1 MLHPWLAPTL
11 LATLVAGLGV
21 VPVPAWAA
29 SGCTQ
34 LNPCRLQGTLKPRVV
49 IEASGAA
56 GKDGRPY
63 HFNAEW
69 GTNGGNG
76 KNLRI
81 ISNDATTLRGI
92 GEFPPPFSNSGAAVL
107 HISTSGGRGGD
118 GGKSEAWANGVGG
131 NAGRGGTLQVV
142 LQGSYQNTSTKP
154 GANAISLYSRG
165 GSAGDG
171 YDSGH
176 KNHALAGNG
185 GTIRVNMDGSGAL
198 DVSTSAAGAVGL
210 LLDAGGGRGADGRK
224 LAGGWR
230 ARGGDGGNGGK
241 IVLDTGGVF
250 KSTGSA
256 SVGIRAMSDGGDG
269 GTVFGG
275 LQYRDG
281 AGGSGGRGGEI
292 TGSFG
297 PAARTNRLDIEGVG
311 IRLSANGGQGGTIEY
326 KSGFNA
332 PDGGIGGHGGLI
344 AFLVRDTRI
353 TTHGARAHGVSAEAL
368 GGDGFWGGDSVLGK
382 GGSAG
387 KGGDGGS
394 VDLTLRGTTII
405 TYGNQSYGAAAVAD
419 GGGGHNGGAGGV
431 FSRAGNGSQGG
442 RGGSAALVNHSAV
455 TTHGSNAI
463 GLYVSSLG
471 GKAGDGGRGSSI
483 VAVGGNGGRAS
494 TGGTARLE
502 NNGTVTTHGE
512 GSHALFAQTVGGG
525 GGLVIAQSNQRMII
539 GADSNAYSPSASGGS
554 LNVLNTGTVTTHGK
568 KATGLTA
575 QSIGGGGG
583 AGGKAAG
590 LIAIGGHGQTGGDAG
605 QVDVTQ
611 NGNIATAEEDA
622 VGVLAQSVG
631 GGGGYGGDV
640 FTIGPVVNVG
650 IGGRGGGGQGGS
662 VTGVGL
668 ASAATITIGGSGGSA
683 DRVTLDGLKGSV
695 RTAGHGADAIKTQ
708 SIGGGG
714 GTGGSAVGATLA
726 IPNNKAS
733 FAATVQ
739 IGGKGGSAGNASRVA
754 VSNDALIATQGRESR
769 GIVAQSLG
777 GGGGKGGS
785 ASAHSISIH
794 PKLSFGVS
802 VALGGSGGGGGQGG
816 GIDITHQG
824 EIRTA
829 GHHADGILGQSVG
842 GGGGLGA
849 AGSANTSASGAKSFS
864 LAFALGGSGGDG
876 GNGGTVKLQH
886 EGAIHTL
893 GTLARGIV
901 LQSVGGGGGSSS
913 GADGG
918 ADSDTVN
925 SAILLGGSGG
935 KGGYGGAVSLVADA
949 SSALQTKGAEAIGM
963 LVQSIGGGGGAAGL
977 TGTAKSDDEDKEKA
991 NAKASDKDKKDDDES
1006 TSVKA
1011 EFALGGKGGSGG
1023 QGGRVEVRHAG
1034 RLLTQ
1039 GSQSTAIVAQSIG
1052 GGGGAASAARNSADE
1067 GDVSLTLAIGGSGGS
1082 GGNGGA
1088 VQVTQSGVIQTQGDH
1103 AHGILAQSVG
1113 GGGGLGSVNTAGNS
1127 ESDISLGGAFGGSGG
1142 GQGHGR
1148 SVSVVNSGSIATSGQ
1163 DSYAILA
1170 QSVGGGGGGA
1180 GGNGGDVTVAHQ
1192 KGATLLTSGRNAHAV
1207 LAQSIGGGGGIGIQ
1221 SRNTGLI
1228 AIQVGGKGGGGG
1240 NGGNVKIAT
1249 EGDIGTQGAGAY
1261 GILAQS
1267 IGGGGGIGGDGAL
1280 RIIGPSF
1287 KLPASATGRNGK
1299 GGDIDIVHNGRIQ
1312 TAGANAAGILAQ
1324 SVGGGGGMSQ
1334 DAIGALGGSKNN
1346 SAGGAISIAVGG
1358 SVRTEG
1364 ENSPAIFAQSL
1375 GAGGANGNITIAVT
1389 DGGNVTSARGTG
1401 IFVHG
1406 GNANTVTI
1414 GQGGAVAALSHD
1426 AIRSAPN
1433 TRVQVDNQGRVA
1445 GSIDLSGS
1453 SRNGFVNR
1461 GRFDTG
1467 ATVRLGSSATL
1478 ANMGVL
1484 NPRGAGVIGDS
1495 HLLSPLRQHGQTAQ
1509 GPATLEVDADFRDRR
1524 SDTLRYSKSVELG
1537 GQVRTLARYPL
1548 PNRALT
1554 IVDAA
1559 DDGGELKLAHDLSSQ
1574 GSLVFQYPLQQPTEK
1589 SLAVSVEA
1597 DFQAGNE
1604 ALNEDQRNLAGYLQ
1618 QAWKLESP
1626 NELYNAAI
1634 LFDQFVNVQNVEQY
1648 RKALDTLASD
1658 AGQGPAA
1665 YIPLSNRSFFTRM
1678 MSCPQFYQ
1686 DDTAMREG
1694 ECAWGRFLGNHTRRD
1709 NTSETGGFTV
1719 DSQTYQVG
1727 GQKELAPGWF
1737 LGGSLAY
1744 EASRHRVSN
1753 LPIRTEGDGFQA
1765 GVVLKRQ
1772 AGPWLFAGS
1781 LTAGHGT
1788 YKTRRSIML
1797 TDELFEARSRWRAKY
1812 VSAGMRASYVHA
1824 EPSWYVKPILDMSLT
1839 YQRTPSYSES
1849 GAGPLNLHFDSA
1861 HQWSAMITP
1870 SIELGDRYEW
1880 RGNTLRP
1887 YVSAGVSWL
1896 SDTGWDVKASLE
1908 GDPEQNRFGLTTDLP
1923 RHFGELKAGM
1933 VLTRKGGLELTA
1945 EYGMR
1950 FASNYLSQTG
1960 ELRLAVHF

>member
-650 IGGRGGGGQGGS
+650 IGGRGGAGGKGGRIVIKQDGDISTEGRLSTGLVAQSVGGGGGQGGS

-668 ASAATITIGGSGGSA
+668 ASAATITIGGSGGSGGSA

-695 RTAGHGADAIKTQ
+695 RTAGHGADAIKAQSIGGGGGNGGNSTSFSAGLASVGIGGTGGAGGQGGQVRAVNHAQLATKGDDASGIIAQ

-1170 QSVGGGGGGA
+1170 QSVGGGGGVA
-1180 GGNGGDVTVAHQ
+1180 SIDTDSGGDKEDPQTARCTYPS
-1192 KGATLLTSGRNAHAV
+1192 A
-1207 LAQSIGGGGGIGIQ
+1207 
-1221 SRNTGLI
+1221 
-1228 AIQVGGKGGGGG
+1228 
-1240 NGGNVKIAT
+1240 
-1249 EGDIGTQGAGAY
+1249 AGA
-1261 GILAQS
+1261 
-1267 IGGGGGIGGDGAL
+1267 
-1280 RIIGPSF
+1280 
-1287 KLPASATGRNGK
+1287 
-1299 GGDIDIVHNGRIQ
+1299 
-1312 TAGANAAGILAQ
+1312 
-1324 SVGGGGGMSQ
+1324 
-1334 DAIGALGGSKNN
+1334 
-1346 SAGGAISIAVGG
+1346 
-1358 SVRTEG
+1358 
-1364 ENSPAIFAQSL
+1364 
-1375 GAGGANGNITIAVT
+1375 
-1389 DGGNVTSARGTG
+1389 
-1401 IFVHG
+1401 
-1406 GNANTVTI
+1406 
-1414 GQGGAVAALSHD
+1414 
-1426 AIRSAPN
+1426 
-1433 TRVQVDNQGRVA
+1433 
-1445 GSIDLSGS
+1445 
-1453 SRNGFVNR
+1453 
-1461 GRFDTG
+1461 
-1467 ATVRLGSSATL
+1467 
-1478 ANMGVL
+1478 
-1484 NPRGAGVIGDS
+1484 
-1495 HLLSPLRQHGQTAQ
+1495 
-1509 GPATLEVDADFRDRR
+1509 
-1524 SDTLRYSKSVELG
+1524 
-1537 GQVRTLARYPL
+1537 
-1548 PNRALT
+1548 
-1554 IVDAA
+1554 
-1559 DDGGELKLAHDLSSQ
+1559 
-1574 GSLVFQYPLQQPTEK
+1574 
-1589 SLAVSVEA
+1589 
-1597 DFQAGNE
+1597 
-1604 ALNEDQRNLAGYLQ
+1604 
-1618 QAWKLESP
+1618 
-1626 NELYNAAI
+1626 
-1634 LFDQFVNVQNVEQY
+1634 
-1648 RKALDTLASD
+1648 
-1658 AGQGPAA
+1658 GPAA
-1665 YIPLSNRSFFTRM
+1665 MEATSRSPTKKAPP
-1678 MSCPQFYQ
+1678 C
-1686 DDTAMREG
+1686 
-1694 ECAWGRFLGNHTRRD
+1694 LRRD
-1709 NTSETGGFTV
+1709 AT
-1719 DSQTYQVG
+1719 
-1727 GQKELAPGWF
+1727 PMRC
-1737 LGGSLAY
+1737 SL
-1744 EASRHRVSN
+1744 
-1753 LPIRTEGDGFQA
+1753 
-1765 GVVLKRQ
+1765 
-1772 AGPWLFAGS
+1772 
-1781 LTAGHGT
+1781 
-1788 YKTRRSIML
+1788 
-1797 TDELFEARSRWRAKY
+1797 RA
-1812 VSAGMRASYVHA
+1812 
-1824 EPSWYVKPILDMSLT
+1824 
-1839 YQRTPSYSES
+1839 
-1849 GAGPLNLHFDSA
+1849 
-1861 HQWSAMITP
+1861 
-1870 SIELGDRYEW
+1870 
-1880 RGNTLRP
+1880 
-1887 YVSAGVSWL
+1887 
-1896 SDTGWDVKASLE
+1896 
-1908 GDPEQNRFGLTTDLP
+1908 
-1923 RHFGELKAGM
+1923 
-1933 VLTRKGGLELTA
+1933 
-1945 EYGMR
+1945 
-1950 FASNYLSQTG
+1950 
-1960 ELRLAVHF
+1960 